1 MSLDSGR
8 PYMDSNRMRQK
19 TSSMGAGIISAK
31 GFLDRDLIA
40 DWMAQAANKNI
51 WTYPGGNREEN
62 HDANP
67 GDMSMGLKNIRT
79 DQYTEG
85 GGSQLGVVGIG
96 GLAPELFP
104 SHRSMEGQFYFQ
116 GFCATSERVGKHHMD
131 ANTMETGNGYAM
143 IDAGVANAP
152 NNGPYM
158 LYAGQLAM
166 WRIPPMYD
174 EHVRPLEGNPIAD
187 QRIVNQRNRNGAP
200 TGQFKFELVPFDA
213 RDMTMY
219 TAGAIANMAQI
230 EGNYA
235 EGGID
240 HVIFAKFFEFQGISD
255 TPSVSCEA
263 EEAGGRK
270 FGFCGAGLA
279 FVETLAQRG
288 YITIN
293 VAKKDDQGKDEKKAT
308 SVRVQQLA
316 DEIGLWKINDASK
329 MPAVPPV
336 WYEAVQNMFFMDAI
350 NTSTIQEIK
359 ANFERAFGKRPEDA
373 GTAPLVGNNAEGNYQ
388 KLRVHLSR
396 FTDGSLIGSWYDK
409 ASKIVGRAANTT
421 APGDMAHIV
430 ARHSAI

>member
-1 MSLDSGR
+1 MSLDIGR
-8 PYMDSNRMRQK
+8 PYMDSNRMRHK
-19 TSSMGAGIISAK
+19 NSTMGAGIISGK

-40 DWMAQAANKNI
+40 DWMEQAANKNM

-96 GLAPELFP
+96 GLCPDRFN
-104 SHRSMEGQFYFQ
+104 SHRAMEGQFYFQ

-131 ANTMETGNGYAM
+131 SNTLETGNGYAL
-143 IDAGVANAP
+143 IDAGMANAP

-166 WRIPPMYD
+166 WRIPPSDD
-174 EHVRPLEGNPIAD
+174 EHVRPFEGNTIVD
-187 QRIVNQRNRNGAP
+187 QQIVNQRNRNGGP
-200 TGQFKFELVPFDA
+200 TGQFKFELIPFDA

-219 TAGAIANMAQI
+219 TAGAIANMAWI
-230 EGNYA
+230 KNAYA
-235 EGGID
+235 PGGID
-240 HVIFAKFFEFQGISD
+240 DFTLEHFFQLEGLLD

-288 YITIN
+288 YISIN
-293 VAKKDDQGKDEKKAT
+293 DSVEKKDKAQKEEI
-308 SVRVQQLA
+308 SVKVQKLA
-316 DEIGLWKINDASK
+316 DDIGLWKMGEASK
-329 MPAVPPV
+329 MPAEPPV

-350 NTSTIQEIK
+350 NTTTIQAIK
-359 ANFERAFGKRPEDA
+359 DNFQRAFSKTPAEAGKA
-373 GTAPLVGNNAEGNYQ
+373 ALVGNEANGNYQ

-409 ASKIVGRAANTT
+409 ASKIVGRASNTT

-430 ARHSAI
+430 TRHSAI